1 MLWLLIF
8 DVSNSDTI
16 ENIKLVL
23 CFAEIKRLKQLFKSK
38 NFIKKILYIFNK
50 LKNMFR
56 KIFYNI

>member
-8 DVSNSDTI
+8 DVLNSDTI

-23 CFAEIKRLKQLFKSK
+23 CFAKIKQLKQLFKSK